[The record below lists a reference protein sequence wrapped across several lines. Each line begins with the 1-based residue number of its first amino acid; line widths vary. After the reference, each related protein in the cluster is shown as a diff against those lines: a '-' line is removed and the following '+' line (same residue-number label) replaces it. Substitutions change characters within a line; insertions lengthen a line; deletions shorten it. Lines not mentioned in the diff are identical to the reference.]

1 MRKIMTL
8 LVTGLLALIVMAP
21 PNGPTFPEQG
31 TEGPGLRKVEPKGT
45 EGPDIRLA
53 GNLRVLTL

>member
-8 LVTGLLALIVMAP
+8 LVIGLLAVIVMAP
-21 PNGPTFPEQG
+21 PSGPIFPEQG
-31 TEGPGLRKVEPKGT
+31 TEGPSIRKVEPKGT

-53 GNLRVLTL
+53 GYLRG